1 MQVFS
6 REDLNQLY
14 RYCVALTGDED
25 EAYDLLQDSF
35 EKFLRKGRD
44 VHSAKAYF
52 RGIIRNHFID
62 QYRKG
67 AKHGFTELDENIIS
81 TNETSLE
88 SLIANKEEARFIL
101 NALDFHD
108 RELLYLWA
116 VEEYTAKELA
126 DLLKSPRGTILS
138 KLHRLKIKIKQCLE
152 NGYEKDI
159 KRKHQGKLRRA

>member
-1 MQVFS
+1 MFS
-6 REDLNQLY
+6 REELNQFY

-44 VHSAKAYF
+44 VQSAKAYF
-52 RGIIRNHFID
+52 RRIIRNHFID
-62 QYRKG
+62 HYRKE

-81 TNETSLE
+81 TNENSLE
-88 SLIANKEEARFIL
+88 SLIANKEEARLIL
-101 NALDFHD
+101 NELDFHD
-108 RELLYLWA
+108 REILYLWA

-138 KLHRLKIKIKQCLE
+138 KLHRLKIKIKQWLE
-152 NGYEKDI
+152 NEYKKDI

>member
-1 MQVFS
+1 MEVFTK
-6 REDLNQLY
+6 EELNQFY
-14 RYCVALTGDED
+14 RYCVALTGDEA

-35 EKFLRKGRD
+35 EKFLRKGRE
-44 VHSAKAYF
+44 VRSAKAYF

-62 QYRKG
+62 HCRKE
-67 AKHGFTELDENIIS
+67 AKHGFTELDESIIS

-88 SLIANKEEARFIL
+88 SIIANQEETRLIL
-101 NALDFHD
+101 NELDFHD

-126 DLLKSPRGTILS
+126 GLLKRPRGTILS
-138 KLHRLKIKIKQCLE
+138 KLHRLKIKINKNLE
-152 NGYEKDI
+152 NDYEKDI